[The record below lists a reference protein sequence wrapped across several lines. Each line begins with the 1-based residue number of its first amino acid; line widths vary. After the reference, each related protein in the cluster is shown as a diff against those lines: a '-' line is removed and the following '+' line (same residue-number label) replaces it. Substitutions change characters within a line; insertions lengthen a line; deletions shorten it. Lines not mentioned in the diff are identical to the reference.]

1 MHTHIRAVYR
11 YTALASLAL
20 LMVGCGQ
27 PEPAKAPQ
35 KNVLLESQ
43 MQALEKAK
51 QVEQTLQQAA
61 SAQQAA
67 ILQQMQQ

>member
-1 MHTHIRAVYR
+1 MLTGYR
-11 YTALASLAL
+11 IYCSTALAALAL
-20 LMVGCGQ
+20 LMAGCGQ

-43 MQALEKAK
+43 TQALEKAK

-61 SAQQAA
+61 SAQEAA
-67 ILQQMQQ
+67 ILQQVQQ